1 MDTVGSYSLVAV
13 AMNRYDKIFITGH
26 RGLVGSALVRELQ
39 TQGYENL
46 YTVSREDVD
55 LTDPV
60 QVKWYFSCI
69 KPEWVFH
76 CAARVGGIKDNI
88 AHPLEFLREN
98 SIIQENVLHNASE
111 YWVKKLLFLGS
122 SCIYPRDCPQPIKE
136 EYLLTGP
143 FEKAVEAYGL
153 AKVGGVKLCEY
164 YRQELGCNFIAAM
177 PCNVFGPSDNFDPQ
191 TAHIVPGLIARM
203 HAAKVAGE
211 PEFKVWG
218 DGSARRELIYS
229 DDLAKALI
237 LIMQTYDGPGH
248 INAGSGLEYSVAE
261 IAQLVRVV
269 VGYAGA
275 LVPEQSEPTGT
286 PRKIMDNSKLKALG
300 WGPSF
305 CIVDA
310 LRRTY
315 ADFLKKSS

>member
-1 MDTVGSYSLVAV
+1 
-13 AMNRYDKIFITGH
+13 MNRDSKIFITGH

-39 TQGYENL
+39 MRGYSNL
-46 YTVSREDVD
+46 FTVSRNEVD

-60 QVKWYFSCI
+60 KTKWFFSCI
-69 KPEWVFH
+69 TPDYVFH

-88 AHPLEFLREN
+88 AHPLEFFLDNVR
-98 SIIQENVLHNASE
+98 IQENVIINSAF
-111 YWVKKLLFLGS
+111 YDVKKLLFLGS
-122 SCIYPRDCPQPIKE
+122 SCVYPRDCPKPIVE
-136 EYLLTGP
+136 NSLLTGP

-153 AKVGGVKLCEY
+153 AKVCGIKLCEFY
-164 YRQELGCNFIAAM
+164 KQELLCNFIAAM

-191 TAHIVPGLIARM
+191 TAHVVPGLIARM

-218 DGSARRELIYS
+218 DGSARRELIFS

-237 LIMQTYDGPGH
+237 LIMEKYDGPGH
-248 INAGSGLEYSVAE
+248 INAGSGLEYSVSE
-261 IAQLVRVV
+261 IAQLVRAV
-269 VGYAGA
+269 VGYEGA

-286 PRKIMDNSKLKALG
+286 PRKLMDNSKLAALG
-300 WGPSF
+300 WQPSF

-315 ADFLKKSS
+315 DDFLKKSS